1 MKKASF
7 AVILSLFSVAFAQTP
22 RETYQARAN
31 QDPDHKW
38 ADSINSER
46 FTIWYSKNAADCAS
60 LTTAQA
66 QQALSELEKIYDV
79 YIDQSNFQPP
89 YVTNAIK
96 YKMGVYVLRNG
107 SNCANAPAS
116 SCGGKPCCDN
126 SAACSEGY
134 AFGGAIGNPRAPGMW
149 LSSSAVSDNWVLAHE
164 FMHGLQAMTGGMSGG
179 STNQATNFTGW
190 FHESHAN
197 LMPHQVYPTEVHYCA
212 EMYTRTAE
220 LYLGSTRNRYCNWQF
235 FEYVMDIKGIGTV
248 NDIWT
253 KSSGQS
259 GTDPMAEIMRQ
270 NSMSQKD
277 FNDLFG
283 EFATKAVIWDMK
295 RGSALFR
302 NAYNGVNDRY
312 KRQRYA
318 QLEALDS
325 TDGANGRFA
334 SPFMFSPQRYGFNII
349 RLYPNAN
356 NSSVTVKF
364 RGDVQTQNNIPNYA
378 RGQNLEPQV
387 ANLPNDP
394 QSDWRYGLVAVTGEA
409 ASKTGTV
416 TARYSPVMRASDGN
430 PDVSIT
436 MQNSETQLYLVV
448 AATPKIHHK
457 ISWDQYFYTIYRF
470 PYMVEIN
477 GAKPDGFQAIAN
489 PAGGQHANGGGFVQS
504 TATVAS
510 TAYVGP
516 NARVTGN
523 AKVSGNAR
531 IEDRAVASGGIV
543 QDNAIVKDYA
553 KVFGGTISG
562 SAIISEHAN
571 ILGGTFSGNAK
582 VYGFPVI
589 TTGTVT
595 GDAHVGG
602 VGLIEA
608 AINLSGTAQLQG
620 DIEVGAFTAN
630 VGVYFGIVGE
640 DGTIGKNRTVADHG
654 GPVPKR
660 EVTKP
665 RSMIWYGDSSG
676 SGGATNIAVAV
687 QSAKFFNLNNSGI
700 FSYNLGGVTFAKL
713 KIYNSRGNLL
723 KTISLN
729 GTHGIV
735 DIQINTTQVLLWR
748 VERPNGKL
756 IGQTRINAL
765 TR

>member
-1 MKKASF
+1 VKNIFF
-7 AVILSLFSVAFAQTP
+7 AICVLFAACTFAQEVFPLVLGTQYGNGFD
-22 RETYQARAN
+22 RDHQWTQYQTSN
-31 QDPDHKW
+31 
-38 ADSINSER
+38 R
-46 FTIWYSKNAADCAS
+46 FVIYWSDAEAPISAS
-60 LTTAQA
+60 VRQTA
-66 QQALSELEKIYDV
+66 LNELELIYDS
-79 YIDQSNFQPP
+79 YMTGSKFQPP
-89 YVTNAIK
+89 FTRNPNEK
-96 YKMGVYVLRNG
+96 KKMGIYVLRDG
-107 SNCANAPAS
+107 
-116 SCGGKPCCDN
+116 
-126 SAACSEGY
+126 EGH
-134 AFGGAIGNPRAPGMW
+134 AFGGTSAGGPGMW
-149 LSSSAVSDNWVLAHE
+149 LSAGAVSDKWALAHE
-164 FMHGLQAMTGGMSGG
+164 FMHGLQQATGGLPGG
-179 STNQATNFTGW
+179 NTNQATNFIGW

-197 LMPHQVYPTEVHYCA
+197 LMPHQVYKTEVHYCA

-235 FEYVMDIKGIGTV
+235 FEHVIDVKGVEVV
-248 NDIWT
+248 NDIWA
-253 KSSGQS
+253 KSVGQN

-318 QLEALDS
+318 YLEALDGENA
-325 TDGANGRFA
+325 TDNRYV

-356 NSSVTVKF
+356 NSAVTVKF

-378 RGQNLEPQV
+378 RVQNLEPTA

-394 QSDWRYGLVAVTGEA
+394 QSDWRYGLVAVTGDA
-409 ASKTGTV
+409 ASRTGTV

-436 MQNSETQLYLVV
+436 MQNGETQLYLVV

-457 ISWDQYFYTIYRF
+457 ITWDQYFYTIYRF

-477 GAKPDGFQAIAN
+477 GAKPDGFQTISN
-489 PAGGQHANGGGFVQS
+489 PNGAAHSNGGGFVQS
-504 TATVAS
+504 TATVAA

-516 NARVTGN
+516 NARVTGTARVQN
-523 AKVSGNAR
+523 NAR
-531 IEDRAVASGGIV
+531 IEDHAIVSGGTV
-543 QDNAIVKDYA
+543 QNNAIVKDYA
-553 KVFGGTISG
+553 KVSGGTISG

-571 ILGGTFSGNAK
+571 ILGGTFSGNAR

-589 TTGTVT
+589 TNGTVT
-595 GDAHVGG
+595 DNAHVGG

-620 DIEVGAFTAN
+620 DIEVGDFTAN
-630 VGVYFGIVGE
+630 KGVYFGIVGE
-640 DGTIGKNRTVADHG
+640 DKTIGENRAIADYG
-654 GPVPKR
+654 GPVPKK

-665 RSMIWYGDSSG
+665 RSMQWYGESVITSSSSTVPTQSSSSIITTQIHLPQPVVNNHITLIHNG
-676 SGGATNIAVAV
+676 INLQTASATTVEIYG
-687 QSAKFFNLNNSGI
+687 LN
-700 FSYNLGGVTFAKL
+700 
-713 KIYNSRGNLL
+713 GNL
-723 KTISLN
+723 ISRQNFNAGVYSVSLN
-729 GTHGIV
+729 HLSKGLYIV
-735 DIQINTTQVLLWR
+735 KVSFFGGGNRRLSVP
-748 VERPNGKL
+748 VM
-756 IGQTRINAL
+756 
-765 TR
+765 